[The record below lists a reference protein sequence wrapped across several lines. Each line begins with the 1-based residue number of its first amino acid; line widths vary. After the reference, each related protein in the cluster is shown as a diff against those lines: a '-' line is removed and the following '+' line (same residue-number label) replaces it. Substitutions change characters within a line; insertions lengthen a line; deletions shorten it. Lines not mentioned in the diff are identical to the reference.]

1 MLGRVHMKPHLNN
14 KNHTHT
20 HTHTYGFDFYLF
32 QHDHRRFSWSSKTLQ
47 AEKRKSRFSSKSY
60 AGKSSSCVIF
70 FVQSLLT
77 FASKPVIIRVVHRSC
92 HAKVT
97 QLDHVTGTY
106 HAVPQCQIAMK
117 ENNRRH
123 LICTFEHAR
132 TSLAGI
138 PPSPPLLGAFGLR
151 TSVVRGFELS
161 SVRTNP
167 HQAIFFKIDWQMCQS

>member
-1 MLGRVHMKPHLNN
+1 MVLIFIYFNMTTDGLVDQVKLFKQKNASQCFPRKAMRESLHRVS
-14 KNHTHT
+14 
-20 HTHTYGFDFYLF
+20 F
-32 QHDHRRFSWSSKTLQ
+32 
-47 AEKRKSRFSSKSY
+47 
-60 AGKSSSCVIF
+60 V

-123 LICTFEHAR
+123 LISTFEHAR
-132 TSLAGI
+132 TSLAGT
-138 PPSPPLLGAFGLR
+138 PPSSPPLLGAFGLR

-161 SVRTNP
+161 SVRANP
-167 HQAIFFKIDWQMCQS
+167 H